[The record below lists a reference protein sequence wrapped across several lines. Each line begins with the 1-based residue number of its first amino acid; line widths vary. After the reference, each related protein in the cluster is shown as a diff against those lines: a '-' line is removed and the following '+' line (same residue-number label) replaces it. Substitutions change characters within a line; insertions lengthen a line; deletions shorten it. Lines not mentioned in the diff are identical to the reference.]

1 MGHRRQSLLVVFD
14 EESEGD
20 EFLAALHTV
29 APPNLREA
37 TAAALQ
43 AQWLRAELSN
53 FDYLVTHGPRLPTTP
68 RSRPSRCVVT
78 PWRCVVRWR

>member
-20 EFLAALHTV
+20 EFLAALQEV

-37 TAAALQ
+37 SAAALQ

-53 FDYLVTHGPRLPTTP
+53 FDYLVAPPPPPPACQR
-68 RSRPSRCVVT
+68 RPSLAVSLRCHT
-78 PWRCVVRWR
+78 MALC

>member
-20 EFLAALHTV
+20 EFLAALQEV

-53 FDYLVTHGPRLPTTP
+53 FDYLVTHARLPTTP

-78 PWRCVVRWR
+78 P